1 MTVEMLVNAASRVSY
16 TEEAIKDA
24 FLNLLK
30 CKDYMDIT
38 VTDICKTAG
47 VSRGTFYAHFDN
59 IAKLTDTLFE
69 EVLSNVGN
77 IPLQY
82 ICLPGN
88 SQNDGLPLCMFLRKN
103 KKYQPLFFSSSL
115 RSSAIGHTVD
125 ALLDGFL
132 SVMKDKTSLSDS
144 QLEDLL
150 YMQITDCIMVCLK
163 HIHDSDEEWE
173 KTRYNVDAFL
183 TNGFC
188 HLRS

>member
-1 MTVEMLVNAASRVSY
+1 MTIEMLGNAASRVSY

-59 IAKLTDTLFE
+59 IAKLIDTLFE
-69 EVLSNVGN
+69 EALSNVGN

-103 KKYQPLFFSSSL
+103 KKYQPLFFSDSL
-115 RSSAIGHTVD
+115 HSYVVDRMAESYRRSFVERLQKESGLGEETLNALFYFQLNGCLAISKRNISVSDDAWAEIQCSVD
-125 ALLDGFL
+125 RF
-132 SVMKDKTSLSDS
+132 
-144 QLEDLL
+144 
-150 YMQITDCIMVCLK
+150 LK
-163 HIHDSDEEWE
+163 H
-173 KTRYNVDAFL
+173 
-183 TNGFC
+183 GFEN
-188 HLRS
+188 L